1 MRTKHRRKWI
11 FCLWGAVCA
20 LWLVSCG
27 GESAFP
33 QPEKESPENTLQPE
47 KESPKNTLQPEK
59 ESPENTPQP
68 ETSVREN
75 PYEHTIFEL
84 LDGESA
90 EEYLQD
96 YGVEDVS
103 PVYFYNLE
111 GEPKLELYF
120 DGGTGRG
127 CGLKYEE
134 TEAGIDLLGFELAG
148 YDKSAGASYWDYTNP
163 YTTKI
168 QYDDGALHVDRVPYV
183 LRKYY
188 PILKFEEFYEY
199 DEDGRLCAYH
209 LGGEMQTEDG
219 GSEKEEIFT
228 VFFYYRK
235 EGSLREKVYQYNEE
249 YFQYVAVGGERSD
262 VYDERERLLYV
273 ETEYEKDY
281 YFIYEEDAMIP
292 TAYLEL
298 YPRYLDFVRLEDK
311 DYDNRADIPRDG
323 VEAFLRQVGLS
334 PQDKFYEYQWRN
346 ESSSEN
352 VWSHSDII
360 LTLYY
365 DPERELGCGY
375 FDYPG
380 ESLEDMS
387 GFMFKGC
394 VEIDCREK
402 DPYGVYAEYNLSEHY
417 RLDEV
422 DIYHGMSPE
431 ELPQA
436 YEYES
441 QYVCEYDG
449 GRLMRIWMYGTGSS
463 NERFFIYDGDSDVPS
478 YCLNLVS
485 GVFAGATLFKFIY

>member
-33 QPEKESPENTLQPE
+33 QPEKESPENTPQ
-47 KESPKNTLQPEK
+47 SEK

-103 PVYFYNLE
+103 PVCFYNLE

-188 PILKFEEFYEY
+188 PTLKFEEFYEY

-311 DYDNRADIPRDG
+311 
-323 VEAFLRQVGLS
+323 
-334 PQDKFYEYQWRN
+334 
-346 ESSSEN
+346 
-352 VWSHSDII
+352 
-360 LTLYY
+360 
-365 DPERELGCGY
+365 
-375 FDYPG
+375 
-380 ESLEDMS
+380 
-387 GFMFKGC
+387 
-394 VEIDCREK
+394 
-402 DPYGVYAEYNLSEHY
+402 
-417 RLDEV
+417 
-422 DIYHGMSPE
+422 
-431 ELPQA
+431 LPQA